1 MGKIGDL
8 WVKLK
13 LKSDEYKKGLDEAQ
27 GKTRSF
33 SDKIKSL
40 SVTAK
45 AIWGAIGISAAKLAG
60 DFIKSSQTIG
70 DAWDKTMTRIT
81 TKWQAVVAELNRSLA
96 GSGTES
102 LGQQLAR
109 GFMGP
114 IWGTLFGPN
123 SKRAGLAGKSLSEA
137 KDTMTEIE
145 YAFRLTMAQ
154 SGPKLHELYLKMM
167 NTALSASEREAAAK
181 DYRKEIE
188 DIYAPRVKG
197 IKDVMDKTAQQ
208 YLAIGGISPDK
219 YSTDKVL
226 ELIKMM
232 GSDPAKVERE
242 YSDFFA
248 GYQSIGDDI
257 SGNLVNTMEAYYNA
271 TNEMNDILK
280 RADRTAQSMEK
291 TGLDDII
298 KKLGAAKDGMADFR
312 AQVAE
317 EAEVMAADEE
327 FQKMSDP
334 LEEFERTHDEA
345 LSNMTEKQ
353 RTFAELVQES
363 YEKAARAAYNYA
375 QQEQESMDAA
385 QDAAD
390 TAMEGLEQLEK
401 ASIAVGEYLGDA
413 FAASVSDSF
422 QTLTDALSGVSDL
435 DAGTLTTALLKP
447 FADMAKQMGEYLVA
461 MGTAILITKKL
472 AIKNPELMIA
482 AGVALTAL
490 GAALSSGI
498 QAISNSLGSGGGAS
512 SSASAGSS
520 TPTTDS
526 NISTEMTVYV
536 KGKISGKD
544 ILISGDNARSY
555 YGR

>member
-27 GKTRSF
+27 SKTRSF

-40 SVTAK
+40 SVTA
-45 AIWGAIGISAAKLAG
+45 AAVWGAIGAAATKMAL
-60 DFIKSSQTIG
+60 DFVKSSQTMG
-70 DAWDKTMTRIT
+70 DQWDILMTQVSTRLQQIRAEFNREIAANGWFKGFFKAFFSDT
-81 TKWQAVVAELNRSLA
+81 TEVEAMAV
-96 GSGTES
+96 
-102 LGQQLAR
+102 
-109 GFMGP
+109 
-114 IWGTLFGPN
+114 
-123 SKRAGLAGKSLSEA
+123 GKALSQA
-137 KDTMTEIE
+137 KDAMTEIE
-145 YAFRLTMAQ
+145 YAFRLNMEQT
-154 SGPKLHELYLKMM
+154 GPKLRELYLKMM
-167 NTALSASEREAAAK
+167 NSALSASDREAAAK
-181 DYRKEIE
+181 DYRKEVE

-197 IKDVMDKTAQQ
+197 IKDILDKTVQQ
-208 YLAIGGISPDK
+208 YLVLGGISPNK
-219 YSTDKVL
+219 YSTEKVVD
-226 ELIKMM
+226 LIKMM

-248 GYQSIGDDI
+248 GYQNLSDDT
-257 SGNLVNTMEAYYNA
+257 SGNLVNIMEAYYNA
-271 TNEMNDILK
+271 TNEMNDFLK
-280 RADRTAQSMEK
+280 RADRTAQSMEN

-327 FQKMSDP
+327 FQNMSDP

-353 RTFAELVQES
+353 RTFAELAQES
-363 YEKAARAAYNYA
+363 YEKAARAVYDYE
-375 QQEQESMDAA
+375 QQEKESMDAA

-390 TAMEGLEQLEK
+390 TAMANLEERIQK
-401 ASIAVGEYLGDA
+401 AEELNNMLSDSIASSISNSTQAFSDMLFGLDDADASAVLG
-413 FAASVSDSF
+413 
-422 QTLTDALSGVSDL
+422 
-435 DAGTLTTALLKP
+435 ALLQP
-447 FADMAKQMGEYLVA
+447 FANMAKQLGEMLIVEGMGIAAFKESMKSLNPAVA
-461 MGTAILITKKL
+461 
-472 AIKNPELMIA
+472 IA
-482 AGVALTAL
+482 AGAALVAL

-498 QAISNSLGSGGGAS
+498 QALGRSGGSSAMSSSTG
-512 SSASAGSS
+512 SSAS
-520 TPTTDS
+520 TTNE

>member
-70 DAWDKTMTRIT
+70 DAWDKTMTRLT
-81 TKWQAVVAELNRSLA
+81 TKWQAVVAEFNRSLA

-102 LGQQLAR
+102 FGQQLAR

-181 DYRKEIE
+181 DYRKEVE

-232 GSDPAKVERE
+232 GSDPDKVERE

-298 KKLGAAKDGMADFR
+298 KKLGEGL
-312 AQVAE
+312 E
-317 EAEVMAADEE
+317 EAAA
-327 FQKMSDP
+327 
-334 LEEFERTHDEA
+334 A
-345 LSNMTEKQ
+345 GG
-353 RTFAELVQES
+353 AGLVQEDVADS
-363 YEKAARAAYNYA
+363 AVLNLKALHVLT
-375 QQEQESMDAA
+375 
-385 QDAAD
+385 AD
-390 TAMEGLEQLEK
+390 VDNKIHVGQKMPGGGEVGHGLHHAVVGVEGIFRQVLAVAGGGDGGHMEGGVVRDFPSSHPNF
-401 ASIAVGEYLGDA
+401 ASA
-413 FAASVSDSF
+413 
-422 QTLTDALSGVSDL
+422 LTD
-435 DAGTLTTALLKP
+435 TP
-447 FADMAKQMGEYLVA
+447 RF
-461 MGTAILITKKL
+461 
-472 AIKNPELMIA
+472 
-482 AGVALTAL
+482 
-490 GAALSSGI
+490 GA
-498 QAISNSLGSGGGAS
+498 
-512 SSASAGSS
+512 
-520 TPTTDS
+520 
-526 NISTEMTVYV
+526 
-536 KGKISGKD
+536 
-544 ILISGDNARSY
+544 
-555 YGR
+555 YG

>member
-13 LKSDEYKKGLDEAQ
+13 LKSDEYKKGLDDAQ

-33 SDKIKSL
+33 ADKIKGL
-40 SVTAK
+40 SAAAVAV
-45 AIWGAIGISAAKLAG
+45 WGAIGAAATKMAL
-60 DFIKSSQTIG
+60 DFVKSSQTVG
-70 DAWDKTMTRIT
+70 DQWDILMTQFSTR
-81 TKWQAVVAELNRSLA
+81 WQQMRAELNRGIAEGGVKGFFKALFSDT
-96 GSGTES
+96 TEVD
-102 LGQQLAR
+102 A
-109 GFMGP
+109 MD
-114 IWGTLFGPN
+114 
-123 SKRAGLAGKSLSEA
+123 AGKALSQA
-137 KDTMTEIE
+137 KDAMTEIE
-145 YAFRLTMAQ
+145 YAFKLNMAQ
-154 SGPKLHELYLKMM
+154 TGPKLHELYLKMM
-167 NTALSASEREAAAK
+167 NSALSASDREAAAK
-181 DYRKEIE
+181 AYRQEIE
-188 DIYAPRVKG
+188 GIYAPRVKG
-197 IKDVMDKTAQQ
+197 IKEILDKTVQQ
-208 YLAIGGISPDK
+208 YLVIGGMAQNK
-219 YSTDKVL
+219 YSSEKVVD
-226 ELIKMM
+226 LIKMM

-317 EAEVMAADEE
+317 EAEVIAADEE

-353 RTFAELVQES
+353 RTFAEFAQES
-363 YEKAARAAYNYA
+363 FEKAARAAYNYA

-390 TAMEGLEQLEK
+390 TAMANLEDRMQK
-401 ASIAVGEYLGDA
+401 AEELNNMLSDSIA
-413 FAASVSDSF
+413 SSISDSTQAF
-422 QTLTDALSGVSDL
+422 SDMLFGLDDA
-435 DAGTLTTALLKP
+435 DASAVLGALLQP
-447 FADMAKQMGEYLVA
+447 FANMAKQLGEMLIVEGMGIAAFKESMKSLNPAVA
-461 MGTAILITKKL
+461 
-472 AIKNPELMIA
+472 IA
-482 AGVALTAL
+482 AGAALVAL

-498 QAISNSLGSGGGAS
+498 QALGKSGGSSAMSSSTG
-512 SSASAGSS
+512 SSASS
-520 TPTTDS
+520 TTNE

>member
-33 SDKIKSL
+33 ADKIKGL
-40 SVTAK
+40 SAAAVAV
-45 AIWGAIGISAAKLAG
+45 WGAIGAAATKMAL
-60 DFIKSSQTIG
+60 DFVKSSQTMG
-70 DAWDKTMTRIT
+70 DQWDILMTQVSTRLQQIRAEFNREIAANGWFKGFFKAFFSDT
-81 TKWQAVVAELNRSLA
+81 TEVEAMA
-96 GSGTES
+96 
-102 LGQQLAR
+102 
-109 GFMGP
+109 
-114 IWGTLFGPN
+114 
-123 SKRAGLAGKSLSEA
+123 AGKALSQA
-137 KDTMTEIE
+137 KDAMTEIE
-145 YAFRLTMAQ
+145 YAFRLNMSQT
-154 SGPKLHELYLKMM
+154 GPKLRELYLRMM
-167 NTALSASEREAAAK
+167 NSALSASEREAAAK
-181 DYRKEIE
+181 DYRKEVE
-188 DIYAPRVKG
+188 DIYAPRLKG
-197 IKDVMDKTAQQ
+197 IKEVMDKTAQQ
-208 YLAIGGISPDK
+208 YLVLGGMSPNK
-219 YSTDKVL
+219 YSTDKVVD
-226 ELIKMM
+226 LIKMM
-232 GSDPAKVERE
+232 GSDPDKVERE

-248 GYQSIGDDI
+248 GYQNIGDDV

-271 TNEMNDILK
+271 TNEMNDMLK
-280 RADRTAQSMEK
+280 RADRTAQSMEN

-334 LEEFERTHDEA
+334 LEEFERTHDEV

-353 RTFAELVQES
+353 RIFAEFAQES
-363 YEKAARAAYNYA
+363 FEKAARAVYDYA

-390 TAMEGLEQLEK
+390 TAMANLEERMQK
-401 ASIAVGEYLGDA
+401 AEELNNMLSDSIA
-413 FAASVSDSF
+413 SSISDSTQAF
-422 QTLTDALSGVSDL
+422 SDMLFGLDDA
-435 DAGTLTTALLKP
+435 DASAVLGALLQP
-447 FADMAKQMGEYLVA
+447 FANMAKQLGEMLIVEGMGIAAFKESMKSLNPAVA
-461 MGTAILITKKL
+461 
-472 AIKNPELMIA
+472 IA
-482 AGVALTAL
+482 AGAALVAL

-498 QAISNSLGSGGGAS
+498 QALGKSGGSSAMSSSTG
-512 SSASAGSS
+512 SSASS
-520 TPTTDS
+520 TTNE

>member
-33 SDKIKSL
+33 ADKIKGL
-40 SVTAK
+40 SAAAVAV
-45 AIWGAIGISAAKLAG
+45 WGAIGAAATKMAL
-60 DFIKSSQTIG
+60 DFVKSSQTIG
-70 DAWDKTMTRIT
+70 DQWDILMTQVSTRLQQIRAEFNREIAANGWFKGFFKAFFSDT
-81 TKWQAVVAELNRSLA
+81 TEVEAMAV
-96 GSGTES
+96 
-102 LGQQLAR
+102 
-109 GFMGP
+109 
-114 IWGTLFGPN
+114 
-123 SKRAGLAGKSLSEA
+123 GKALSQA
-137 KDTMTEIE
+137 KDAMTEIE
-145 YAFRLTMAQ
+145 YAFRLNMSQTG
-154 SGPKLHELYLKMM
+154 SKLHELYLKMM

-181 DYRKEIE
+181 DYRKEVE

-197 IKDVMDKTAQQ
+197 IKDVLDKTVQQ
-208 YLAIGGISPDK
+208 YLVLGGMSPNK
-219 YSTDKVL
+219 YSTDKVVD
-226 ELIKMM
+226 LIKMM
-232 GSDPAKVERE
+232 GSDPDKVERE

-248 GYQSIGDDI
+248 GYQNIGDDV

-271 TNEMNDILK
+271 TNEMNDFLK
-280 RADRTAQSMEK
+280 RADRTAQSMEN

-353 RTFAELVQES
+353 RTFAEFAQES
-363 YEKAARAAYNYA
+363 YEKAARAVYDYA
-375 QQEQESMDAA
+375 QQEQESMDVA

-390 TAMEGLEQLEK
+390 TAMANLEDRMQK
-401 ASIAVGEYLGDA
+401 AEELNNMLSDSIA
-413 FAASVSDSF
+413 SSISDSTQAF
-422 QTLTDALSGVSDL
+422 SDMLFGLDDA
-435 DAGTLTTALLKP
+435 DASAVLGALLQP
-447 FADMAKQMGEYLVA
+447 FANMAKQLGEMLIVEGMGIAAFKESMKSLNPAVA
-461 MGTAILITKKL
+461 
-472 AIKNPELMIA
+472 IA
-482 AGVALTAL
+482 AGAALVAL

-498 QAISNSLGSGGGAS
+498 QALGKSGGSSAMSSSTG
-512 SSASAGSS
+512 SSAS
-520 TPTTDS
+520 TTNE

>member
-70 DAWDKTMTRIT
+70 DAWDKTMTRLT
-81 TKWQAVVAELNRSLA
+81 TKWKAVVAELNRSLA
-96 GSGTES
+96 GSSTES

-181 DYRKEIE
+181 DYRKEVE

-232 GSDPAKVERE
+232 GSDPDKVKRE

-248 GYQSIGDDI
+248 GYQSIGDAI

-353 RTFAELVQES
+353 RTFAELAQES

-390 TAMEGLEQLEK
+390 TAMANMEDRMQK
-401 ASIAVGEYLGDA
+401 AEELNNML
-413 FAASVSDSF
+413 SDSIVSSISDSTQAF
-422 QTLTDALSGVSDL
+422 SDMLFGLDDA
-435 DAGTLTTALLKP
+435 DASAVLGALLQP
-447 FADMAKQMGEYLVA
+447 FANMAKQLGEMLIVEGMGIAAFKESMKSLNPAVA
-461 MGTAILITKKL
+461 
-472 AIKNPELMIA
+472 IA
-482 AGVALTAL
+482 AGAALVAL

-498 QAISNSLGSGGGAS
+498 QALGRSGGSSAMSSSTG
-512 SSASAGSS
+512 SSAS
-520 TPTTDS
+520 TTNE
-526 NISTEMTVYV
+526 NISTEMTIYV

>member
-13 LKSDEYKKGLDEAQ
+13 LKSDEYKKGLDDAQ

-33 SDKIKSL
+33 ADKIKGL
-40 SVTAK
+40 SAAAVAV
-45 AIWGAIGISAAKLAG
+45 WGAIGAAATKMAL
-60 DFIKSSQTIG
+60 DFVKSSQTVG
-70 DAWDKTMTRIT
+70 DQWDILMTQFSTR
-81 TKWQAVVAELNRSLA
+81 WQQMRAELNRGIAEGGVKGFFKALFSDT
-96 GSGTES
+96 TEVD
-102 LGQQLAR
+102 A
-109 GFMGP
+109 MD
-114 IWGTLFGPN
+114 
-123 SKRAGLAGKSLSEA
+123 AGKALSQA
-137 KDTMTEIE
+137 KDAMTEIE
-145 YAFRLTMAQ
+145 YAFKLNMAQ
-154 SGPKLHELYLKMM
+154 TGPKLHDLYLKMM
-167 NTALSASEREAAAK
+167 NSALSASDREAAAK
-181 DYRKEIE
+181 AYRQEIE
-188 DIYAPRVKG
+188 GIYAPRVKG
-197 IKDVMDKTAQQ
+197 IKEILDKTVQQ
-208 YLAIGGISPDK
+208 YLVIGGMSPNK
-219 YSTDKVL
+219 YSSEKVVD
-226 ELIKMM
+226 LIKMM

-317 EAEVMAADEE
+317 EAEVIAADEE

-353 RTFAELVQES
+353 RTFAEFAQES
-363 YEKAARAAYNYA
+363 FEKAARAAYNYA

-390 TAMEGLEQLEK
+390 TAMANLEDRMQK
-401 ASIAVGEYLGDA
+401 AEELNNMLSDSIA
-413 FAASVSDSF
+413 SSISDSTQAF
-422 QTLTDALSGVSDL
+422 SDMLFGLDDA
-435 DAGTLTTALLKP
+435 DASAVLGALLQP
-447 FADMAKQMGEYLVA
+447 FANMAKQLGEMLIVEGMGIAAFKESMKSLNPAVA
-461 MGTAILITKKL
+461 
-472 AIKNPELMIA
+472 IA
-482 AGVALTAL
+482 AGAALVAL

-498 QAISNSLGSGGGAS
+498 QALGKSGGSSAMSSSTG
-512 SSASAGSS
+512 SSASS
-520 TPTTDS
+520 TTNE

>member
-13 LKSDEYKKGLDEAQ
+13 LKSDEYKKGLDDAQ
-27 GKTRSF
+27 SKTRSF

-70 DAWDKTMTRIT
+70 DAWDKTMTRLT

-123 SKRAGLAGKSLSEA
+123 SKRAGLAGKALSEA
-137 KDTMTEIE
+137 KDAMTEIE

-154 SGPKLHELYLKMM
+154 TGPKLYELYLKMM
-167 NTALSASEREAAAK
+167 NSALSASDREAAAK
-181 DYRKEIE
+181 AYRQEIE

-248 GYQSIGDDI
+248 GYQNISDDI

-271 TNEMNDILK
+271 TNEMNDFLK
-280 RADRTAQSMEK
+280 RADRTAQSMGK

-353 RTFAELVQES
+353 RTFAEFAQES
-363 YEKAARAAYNYA
+363 YEKAARAAYDYA
-375 QQEQESMDAA
+375 QKEQESMDTA

-390 TAMEGLEQLEK
+390 TAMANLEDRMQK
-401 ASIAVGEYLGDA
+401 AEELNNMLSDSIA
-413 FAASVSDSF
+413 SSISDSTQAF
-422 QTLTDALSGVSDL
+422 SDMLFGLDDA
-435 DAGTLTTALLKP
+435 DASAVLGALLQP
-447 FADMAKQMGEYLVA
+447 FANMAKQLGEMLIVEGMGIAAFKESMKSLNPAVA
-461 MGTAILITKKL
+461 
-472 AIKNPELMIA
+472 IA
-482 AGVALTAL
+482 AGAALVAL

-498 QAISNSLGSGGGAS
+498 QALGKSGGSSAMSSSTG
-512 SSASAGSS
+512 SSAS
-520 TPTTDS
+520 TTNE
-526 NISTEMTVYV
+526 NISMEMTVYV

>member
-27 GKTRSF
+27 SKTRSF

-70 DAWDKTMTRIT
+70 DAWDKTMTRLT
-81 TKWQAVVAELNRSLA
+81 TKWQAVVAEFNRSLA

-123 SKRAGLAGKSLSEA
+123 SKRAGLAGKALSEA
-137 KDTMTEIE
+137 KDAMTEIE

-154 SGPKLHELYLKMM
+154 TGPKLYELYLKMM
-167 NTALSASEREAAAK
+167 NSALSASEREAAAK
-181 DYRKEIE
+181 DYRKEVE

-197 IKDVMDKTAQQ
+197 IKDVMDKMAQQ

-232 GSDPAKVERE
+232 GSDPDKVKRE

-248 GYQSIGDDI
+248 GYQSISDDV

-271 TNEMNDILK
+271 TNEMNDLLK
-280 RADRTAQSMEK
+280 RADRTAQSMGK

-353 RTFAELVQES
+353 RTFAEFAQES

-390 TAMEGLEQLEK
+390 TAMANLEDRMQK
-401 ASIAVGEYLGDA
+401 AEELNNMLSDSIA
-413 FAASVSDSF
+413 SSISDSTQAF
-422 QTLTDALSGVSDL
+422 SDMLFGLDDA
-435 DAGTLTTALLKP
+435 DASAVLGALLQP
-447 FADMAKQMGEYLVA
+447 FANMAKQLGEMLIVEGMGIAAFKESMKSLNPAVA
-461 MGTAILITKKL
+461 
-472 AIKNPELMIA
+472 IA
-482 AGVALTAL
+482 AGAALVAL

-498 QAISNSLGSGGGAS
+498 QALGKSGGSSAMSSSTG
-512 SSASAGSS
+512 SSAS
-520 TPTTDS
+520 TTNE

>member
-27 GKTRSF
+27 SKTRSF

-40 SVTAK
+40 SVTA
-45 AIWGAIGISAAKLAG
+45 AAVWGAIGAAATKMAL
-60 DFIKSSQTIG
+60 DFVKSSQTMG
-70 DAWDKTMTRIT
+70 DQWDILMTQVSTRLQQIRAEFNREIAANGWFKGFFKAFFSDT
-81 TKWQAVVAELNRSLA
+81 TEVEAMAV
-96 GSGTES
+96 
-102 LGQQLAR
+102 
-109 GFMGP
+109 
-114 IWGTLFGPN
+114 
-123 SKRAGLAGKSLSEA
+123 GKALSQA
-137 KDTMTEIE
+137 KDAMTEIE
-145 YAFRLTMAQ
+145 YAFRLNMEQT
-154 SGPKLHELYLKMM
+154 GPKLHELYLKMM
-167 NTALSASEREAAAK
+167 NSALSASDREAAAK
-181 DYRKEIE
+181 DYRKEVE

-197 IKDVMDKTAQQ
+197 IKDILDKTVQQ
-208 YLAIGGISPDK
+208 YLVLGGISPNK
-219 YSTDKVL
+219 YSTEKVVD
-226 ELIKMM
+226 LIKMM

-248 GYQSIGDDI
+248 GYQNLSDDI
-257 SGNLVNTMEAYYNA
+257 SGNLVSTMEAYYNT
-271 TNEMNDILK
+271 TNEMNDMLK
-280 RADRTAQSMEK
+280 RADRTAQSMEN

-353 RTFAELVQES
+353 RTFAEFAQES
-363 YEKAARAAYNYA
+363 FEKAARATYDYA

-390 TAMEGLEQLEK
+390 TAMANLEDRMQK
-401 ASIAVGEYLGDA
+401 AEELNNMLSDSIA
-413 FAASVSDSF
+413 SSISDSTQAF
-422 QTLTDALSGVSDL
+422 SDMLFGLDDA
-435 DAGTLTTALLKP
+435 DASAVLGALLQP
-447 FADMAKQMGEYLVA
+447 FANMAKQLGEMLIVEGMGIAAFKESMKSLNPAVA
-461 MGTAILITKKL
+461 
-472 AIKNPELMIA
+472 IA
-482 AGVALTAL
+482 AGAALVAL

-498 QAISNSLGSGGGAS
+498 QTLGKSGGSSAMSSSTG
-512 SSASAGSS
+512 SSAS
-520 TPTTDS
+520 TTNE
-526 NISTEMTVYV
+526 NISTEMTIYV

>member
-13 LKSDEYKKGLDEAQ
+13 LKSDEYKKGLDDAQ
-27 GKTRSF
+27 SKTRSF

-70 DAWDKTMTRIT
+70 DAWDKTMTRLT

-123 SKRAGLAGKSLSEA
+123 SKRAGLAGKALSEA
-137 KDTMTEIE
+137 KDAMTEIE

-154 SGPKLHELYLKMM
+154 TGPKLYELYLKMM
-167 NTALSASEREAAAK
+167 NSALSASDREAAAK
-181 DYRKEIE
+181 AYRQEIE

-248 GYQSIGDDI
+248 GYQNISDDL

-271 TNEMNDILK
+271 TNEMNDFLK
-280 RADRTAQSMEK
+280 RADRTAQSMGK

-334 LEEFERTHDEA
+334 LEEFERTHDEV

-353 RTFAELVQES
+353 RTFAEFAQES
-363 YEKAARAAYNYA
+363 YEKAARATYDYA

-390 TAMEGLEQLEK
+390 TAMANLEDRMQK
-401 ASIAVGEYLGDA
+401 AEELNNMLSDSIA
-413 FAASVSDSF
+413 SSISDSTQAF
-422 QTLTDALSGVSDL
+422 SDMLFGLDDA
-435 DAGTLTTALLKP
+435 DASAVLGALLQP
-447 FADMAKQMGEYLVA
+447 FANMAKQLGEMLIVEGMGIAAFKESMKSLNPAVA
-461 MGTAILITKKL
+461 
-472 AIKNPELMIA
+472 IA
-482 AGVALTAL
+482 AGAALVAL

-498 QAISNSLGSGGGAS
+498 QALGKSGGSSAMSSSTG
-512 SSASAGSS
+512 SSASS
-520 TPTTDS
+520 TTNE

>member
-70 DAWDKTMTRIT
+70 DAWDKTMTRLT

-181 DYRKEIE
+181 DYRKEVE

-232 GSDPAKVERE
+232 GSDPDKVKRE

-353 RTFAELVQES
+353 RTFAELAQES

-390 TAMEGLEQLEK
+390 TAMANMEDRMQK
-401 ASIAVGEYLGDA
+401 AEELNNMLSDSIA
-413 FAASVSDSF
+413 SSISDSTQAF
-422 QTLTDALSGVSDL
+422 SDMLFGLDDA
-435 DAGTLTTALLKP
+435 DASAVLGALLQP
-447 FADMAKQMGEYLVA
+447 FANMAKQLGEMLIVEGMGIAAFKESMKSLNPAVA
-461 MGTAILITKKL
+461 
-472 AIKNPELMIA
+472 IA
-482 AGVALTAL
+482 AGAALVAL

-498 QAISNSLGSGGGAS
+498 QALGRSGGSSAMSSSTG
-512 SSASAGSS
+512 SSAS
-520 TPTTDS
+520 TTNE
-526 NISTEMTVYV
+526 NISTEMTIYV

>member
-13 LKSDEYKKGLDEAQ
+13 LKSDEYKKGLDDAQ
-27 GKTRSF
+27 SKTRSF

-70 DAWDKTMTRIT
+70 DAWDKTMSRLT

-137 KDTMTEIE
+137 KDAMTEIE

-154 SGPKLHELYLKMM
+154 TGPKLHELYLKMM
-167 NTALSASEREAAAK
+167 NSALSASEREAAAK
-181 DYRKEIE
+181 DYRKEVE

-298 KKLGAAKDGMADFR
+298 KKLGAAKDGMSDFR

-334 LEEFERTHDEA
+334 LEEFERTHDEV

-353 RTFAELVQES
+353 RTFAELAQES
-363 YEKAARAAYNYA
+363 YEKAARAAYDYA
-375 QQEQESMDAA
+375 QEEQESMDMA

-390 TAMEGLEQLEK
+390 TAMANLEDRMQK
-401 ASIAVGEYLGDA
+401 AEELNNMLSDSIA
-413 FAASVSDSF
+413 SSISDSTQAF
-422 QTLTDALSGVSDL
+422 SDMLFGLDDA
-435 DAGTLTTALLKP
+435 DASAVLGALLQP
-447 FADMAKQMGEYLVA
+447 FANMAKQLGEMLIVEGMGIAAFKESMKSLNPAVA
-461 MGTAILITKKL
+461 
-472 AIKNPELMIA
+472 IA
-482 AGVALTAL
+482 AGAALVAL

-498 QAISNSLGSGGGAS
+498 QALGKSGGSSAMSSSTG
-512 SSASAGSS
+512 SSASS
-520 TPTTDS
+520 TTNE

>member
-70 DAWDKTMTRIT
+70 DAWDKTMTRLT

-181 DYRKEIE
+181 DYRKEVE

-197 IKDVMDKTAQQ
+197 IKDVMDKTAKQ

-298 KKLGAAKDGMADFR
+298 KKLGVAKDGMADFR
-312 AQVAE
+312 AEVAE

-353 RTFAELVQES
+353 RTFAELAQES

-390 TAMEGLEQLEK
+390 KAMANLEDRMQK
-401 ASIAVGEYLGDA
+401 AEELNNML
-413 FAASVSDSF
+413 SDSIVSSISDSTQAF
-422 QTLTDALSGVSDL
+422 SDMLFGLDDA
-435 DAGTLTTALLKP
+435 DASAVLGALLQP
-447 FADMAKQMGEYLVA
+447 FANMAKQLGEMLIVEGMGIAAFKESMKSLNPAVA
-461 MGTAILITKKL
+461 
-472 AIKNPELMIA
+472 IA
-482 AGVALTAL
+482 AGAALVAL
-490 GAALSSGI
+490 GAALSNGI
-498 QAISNSLGSGGGAS
+498 QTLGRSGGSSAMSSSTG
-512 SSASAGSS
+512 SSAS
-520 TPTTDS
+520 TTNE

>member
-27 GKTRSF
+27 SKTRSF

-40 SVTAK
+40 SVTA
-45 AIWGAIGISAAKLAG
+45 AAVWGAIGAAATKMAL
-60 DFIKSSQTIG
+60 DFVKSSQTMG
-70 DAWDKTMTRIT
+70 DQWDILMTQVSTRLQQIRAEFNREIAANGWFKGFFKAFFSDT
-81 TKWQAVVAELNRSLA
+81 TEVEAMAV
-96 GSGTES
+96 
-102 LGQQLAR
+102 
-109 GFMGP
+109 
-114 IWGTLFGPN
+114 
-123 SKRAGLAGKSLSEA
+123 GKALSQA
-137 KDTMTEIE
+137 KDAMTEIE
-145 YAFRLTMAQ
+145 YAFRLNMEQT
-154 SGPKLHELYLKMM
+154 GPKLHELYLKMM
-167 NTALSASEREAAAK
+167 NSALSASDREAAAK
-181 DYRKEIE
+181 DYRKEVE

-197 IKDVMDKTAQQ
+197 IKDILDKTVQQ
-208 YLAIGGISPDK
+208 YLVLGGISPNK
-219 YSTDKVL
+219 YSTEKVVD
-226 ELIKMM
+226 LIKMM

-248 GYQSIGDDI
+248 GYQNLSDDI
-257 SGNLVNTMEAYYNA
+257 SGNLVSTMEAYYNT
-271 TNEMNDILK
+271 TNEMNDMLK
-280 RADRTAQSMEK
+280 RADRTAQSMEN

-353 RTFAELVQES
+353 RTFAEFAQES
-363 YEKAARAAYNYA
+363 FEKAARATYNYA

-390 TAMEGLEQLEK
+390 TAMTNLEDRMQK
-401 ASIAVGEYLGDA
+401 AEELNNMLSDSIA
-413 FAASVSDSF
+413 SSISDSTQAF
-422 QTLTDALSGVSDL
+422 SDMLFGLDDA
-435 DAGTLTTALLKP
+435 DASAVLGALLQP
-447 FADMAKQMGEYLVA
+447 FANMAKQLGEMLIVEGMGIAAFKESMKSLNPAVA
-461 MGTAILITKKL
+461 
-472 AIKNPELMIA
+472 IA
-482 AGVALTAL
+482 AGAALVAL

-498 QAISNSLGSGGGAS
+498 QALGKSGGSSAMSSSTG
-512 SSASAGSS
+512 SSAS
-520 TPTTDS
+520 TTNE

>member
-70 DAWDKTMTRIT
+70 DAWDKTMTRLT
-81 TKWQAVVAELNRSLA
+81 TKWQAVVAEFNRSLA

-181 DYRKEIE
+181 DYRKEVE

-280 RADRTAQSMEK
+280 RADRTAQSMEN

-353 RTFAELVQES
+353 RTFAELAQES

-390 TAMEGLEQLEK
+390 TAMANLEDRMQK
-401 ASIAVGEYLGDA
+401 AEELNNMLSDSIA
-413 FAASVSDSF
+413 SSISDSMQAF
-422 QTLTDALSGVSDL
+422 SDMLFGLDDA
-435 DAGTLTTALLKP
+435 DASAVLGALLQP
-447 FADMAKQMGEYLVA
+447 FANMAKQLGEMLIVEGMGIAAFKESMKSLNPAVA
-461 MGTAILITKKL
+461 
-472 AIKNPELMIA
+472 IA
-482 AGVALTAL
+482 AGAALVAL

-498 QAISNSLGSGGGAS
+498 QALGRSGGSSAMSSSTG
-512 SSASAGSS
+512 SSAS
-520 TPTTDS
+520 TTNE

>member
-13 LKSDEYKKGLDEAQ
+13 LKSDEYKKGLDDAQ

-33 SDKIKSL
+33 ADKIKGL
-40 SVTAK
+40 SAAAVAV
-45 AIWGAIGISAAKLAG
+45 WGAIGAAATKMAL
-60 DFIKSSQTIG
+60 DFVKSSQTIG
-70 DAWDKTMTRIT
+70 DQWDILMTQFSTR
-81 TKWQAVVAELNRSLA
+81 WQQMRAELNRGIAEGGVKGFFKALFSDT
-96 GSGTES
+96 TEVD
-102 LGQQLAR
+102 A
-109 GFMGP
+109 MD
-114 IWGTLFGPN
+114 
-123 SKRAGLAGKSLSEA
+123 AGKALSQA
-137 KDTMTEIE
+137 KDAMTEIE
-145 YAFRLTMAQ
+145 YAFKLNMAQ
-154 SGPKLHELYLKMM
+154 TGPKLHELYLKMM
-167 NTALSASEREAAAK
+167 NSALSASDREAAAK
-181 DYRKEIE
+181 AYRQEIE
-188 DIYAPRVKG
+188 GIYAPRVKG
-197 IKDVMDKTAQQ
+197 IKEILGKTVQQ
-208 YLAIGGISPDK
+208 YLVIGGMSPNK
-219 YSTDKVL
+219 YSSEKVVD
-226 ELIKMM
+226 LIKMM

-353 RTFAELVQES
+353 RTFAEFAQES
-363 YEKAARAAYNYA
+363 FEKAARATYDYA

-390 TAMEGLEQLEK
+390 TAMANLEDRMQK
-401 ASIAVGEYLGDA
+401 AEELNNMLSDSIA
-413 FAASVSDSF
+413 SSISDSTQAF
-422 QTLTDALSGVSDL
+422 SDMLFGLDDA
-435 DAGTLTTALLKP
+435 DASAVLGALLQP
-447 FADMAKQMGEYLVA
+447 FANMAKQLGEMLIVEGMGIAAFKESMKSLNPAVA
-461 MGTAILITKKL
+461 
-472 AIKNPELMIA
+472 IA
-482 AGVALTAL
+482 AGAALVAL

-498 QAISNSLGSGGGAS
+498 QALGKSGGSSAMSSSTG
-512 SSASAGSS
+512 SSAS
-520 TPTTDS
+520 TTNE

>member
-27 GKTRSF
+27 SKTRSF

-40 SVTAK
+40 SVTA
-45 AIWGAIGISAAKLAG
+45 AAVWGAIGAAATKMAL
-60 DFIKSSQTIG
+60 DFVKSSQTMG
-70 DAWDKTMTRIT
+70 DQWDILMTQFSTRWQQIRAEFNREIAANGWFKGFFKAFFSDT
-81 TKWQAVVAELNRSLA
+81 TEVEAMA
-96 GSGTES
+96 
-102 LGQQLAR
+102 
-109 GFMGP
+109 
-114 IWGTLFGPN
+114 
-123 SKRAGLAGKSLSEA
+123 AGKALSQA
-137 KDTMTEIE
+137 KDAMTEIE
-145 YAFRLTMAQ
+145 YAFTLNMAQ
-154 SGPKLHELYLKMM
+154 TGPKLRELYLRMM
-167 NTALSASEREAAAK
+167 NSALSASEREAAAK
-181 DYRKEIE
+181 DYRKEVE
-188 DIYAPRVKG
+188 DIYAPRLKG
-197 IKDVMDKTAQQ
+197 IKEVMDKTAQQ
-208 YLAIGGISPDK
+208 YLVIGGMSPNK
-219 YSTDKVL
+219 YSTEKVVD
-226 ELIKMM
+226 LIKMM
-232 GSDPAKVERE
+232 GSDPDKVERE

-248 GYQSIGDDI
+248 GYQNIGDDV

-271 TNEMNDILK
+271 TNEMNDLLK
-280 RADRTAQSMEK
+280 RADRTAQSMEN

-334 LEEFERTHDEA
+334 LEEFERTHDEV

-353 RTFAELVQES
+353 RTFAEFAQES
-363 YEKAARAAYNYA
+363 FEKAARATYDYA

-390 TAMEGLEQLEK
+390 TAMANLEDRMQK
-401 ASIAVGEYLGDA
+401 AEELNNMLSDSIA
-413 FAASVSDSF
+413 SSISDSTQAF
-422 QTLTDALSGVSDL
+422 SDMLFGLDDA
-435 DAGTLTTALLKP
+435 DASAVLGALLQP
-447 FADMAKQMGEYLVA
+447 FANMAKQLGEMLIVEGMGIAAFKESMKSLNPAVA
-461 MGTAILITKKL
+461 
-472 AIKNPELMIA
+472 IA
-482 AGVALTAL
+482 AGAALVAL

-498 QAISNSLGSGGGAS
+498 QALGKSGGSSAMSSSTG
-512 SSASAGSS
+512 SSAS
-520 TPTTDS
+520 TTNE

>member
-13 LKSDEYKKGLDEAQ
+13 LKSDEYKKGLDDAQ

-33 SDKIKSL
+33 ADKIKGL
-40 SVTAK
+40 SAAAVAV
-45 AIWGAIGISAAKLAG
+45 WGAIGAAATKMAL
-60 DFIKSSQTIG
+60 DFVKSSQTVG
-70 DAWDKTMTRIT
+70 DQWDILMTQFSTR
-81 TKWQAVVAELNRSLA
+81 WQQMRAELNRGIAEGGVKGFFKALFSDT
-96 GSGTES
+96 TEVD
-102 LGQQLAR
+102 A
-109 GFMGP
+109 MD
-114 IWGTLFGPN
+114 
-123 SKRAGLAGKSLSEA
+123 AGKALSQA
-137 KDTMTEIE
+137 KDAMTEIE
-145 YAFRLTMAQ
+145 YAFKLNMAQ
-154 SGPKLHELYLKMM
+154 TGPKLHELYLKMM
-167 NTALSASEREAAAK
+167 NSALSASDREAAAK
-181 DYRKEIE
+181 AYRQEIE
-188 DIYAPRVKG
+188 GIYAPRVKG
-197 IKDVMDKTAQQ
+197 IKEILDKTVQQ
-208 YLAIGGISPDK
+208 YLVIGGMSPNK
-219 YSTDKVL
+219 YSSEKVVD
-226 ELIKMM
+226 LIKMM

-353 RTFAELVQES
+353 RTFAELAQES
-363 YEKAARAAYNYA
+363 YEKAARAAYDYA

-390 TAMEGLEQLEK
+390 TAMANLEDRMQK
-401 ASIAVGEYLGDA
+401 AEELNNMLSDSIA
-413 FAASVSDSF
+413 SSISDSMQAF
-422 QTLTDALSGVSDL
+422 SDMLFGLDDA
-435 DAGTLTTALLKP
+435 DASAVLGALLQP
-447 FADMAKQMGEYLVA
+447 FANMAKQLGEMLIVEGMGIAAFKESMKSLNPAVA
-461 MGTAILITKKL
+461 
-472 AIKNPELMIA
+472 IA
-482 AGVALTAL
+482 AGAALVAL

-498 QAISNSLGSGGGAS
+498 QALGKSGGSSAMSSSTG
-512 SSASAGSS
+512 SSAS
-520 TPTTDS
+520 TTNE

-555 YGR
+555 YWR

>member
-70 DAWDKTMTRIT
+70 DAWDKTMTRLT

-102 LGQQLAR
+102 IGQQLAR

-181 DYRKEIE
+181 DYRKEVE

-298 KKLGAAKDGMADFR
+298 KKLGDAKDGMADFR

-353 RTFAELVQES
+353 RTFAELAQES

-390 TAMEGLEQLEK
+390 KAMANLEDRMQK
-401 ASIAVGEYLGDA
+401 AEELNNMLSDSIASSISNSTQAFSDMLFGLDDADASAVLG
-413 FAASVSDSF
+413 
-422 QTLTDALSGVSDL
+422 
-435 DAGTLTTALLKP
+435 ALLQP
-447 FADMAKQMGEYLVA
+447 FANMAKQLGEMLIVEGMGIAAFKESMKSLNPAVA
-461 MGTAILITKKL
+461 
-472 AIKNPELMIA
+472 IA
-482 AGVALTAL
+482 AGAALVAL

-498 QAISNSLGSGGGAS
+498 QALGRSGGSSAMSSSTG
-512 SSASAGSS
+512 SSAS
-520 TPTTDS
+520 TTNE

>member
-13 LKSDEYKKGLDEAQ
+13 LKSDEYKKGLDDAQ

-70 DAWDKTMTRIT
+70 DAWDKTMTRLT

-123 SKRAGLAGKSLSEA
+123 SKRAGLAGKALSEA
-137 KDTMTEIE
+137 KDAMTEIE

-154 SGPKLHELYLKMM
+154 TGPKLYELYLKMM
-167 NTALSASEREAAAK
+167 NSALSASDRAAAAK
-181 DYRKEIE
+181 AYRQEIE

-248 GYQSIGDDI
+248 GYQNISDDL

-271 TNEMNDILK
+271 TNEMNDFLK
-280 RADRTAQSMEK
+280 RADRTAQSMGK

-334 LEEFERTHDEA
+334 LEEFERTHDEV

-353 RTFAELVQES
+353 RTFAEFAQES
-363 YEKAARAAYNYA
+363 YEKAARATYDYA

-390 TAMEGLEQLEK
+390 TAMANLEDRMQK
-401 ASIAVGEYLGDA
+401 AEELNNMLSDSIA
-413 FAASVSDSF
+413 SSISDSTQAF
-422 QTLTDALSGVSDL
+422 SDMLFGLDDA
-435 DAGTLTTALLKP
+435 DASAVLGALLQP
-447 FADMAKQMGEYLVA
+447 FANMAKQLGEMLIVEGMGIAAFKESMKSLNPAVA
-461 MGTAILITKKL
+461 
-472 AIKNPELMIA
+472 IA
-482 AGVALTAL
+482 AGAALVAL

-498 QAISNSLGSGGGAS
+498 QALGKSGS
-512 SSASAGSS
+512 SSAMSSSTGSS
-520 TPTTDS
+520 ASSTTNE